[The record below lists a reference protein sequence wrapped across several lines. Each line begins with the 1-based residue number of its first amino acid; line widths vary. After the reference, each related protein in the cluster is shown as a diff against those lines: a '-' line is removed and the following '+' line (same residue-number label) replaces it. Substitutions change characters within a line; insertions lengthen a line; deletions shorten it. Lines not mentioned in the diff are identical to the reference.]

1 MNLKGKKILLR
12 AIEEKDLVVLKEM
25 VNDPEFEYKV
35 VGYSFPIS
43 DFQQKIWF
51 ENISKNNNCLKLIIE
66 YEDKAVGL
74 ATIDDIDWKNRTA
87 SHGMKLIKEAQ
98 GKGIGKDVVMTI
110 CDYAFY
116 ELQLNRLEG
125 GMLETNIPSLK
136 LYEKCGWK
144 KEGIFRQY
152 VYKNGKYLDYYPVAI
167 LKQDYNRNY

>member
-1 MNLKGKKILLR
+1 MNLKGKKVLLR
-12 AIEEKDLVVLKEM
+12 AIEEEDLVMLKEM

-43 DFQQKIWF
+43 SFQQKKWF
-51 ENISKNNNCLKLIIE
+51 ENISKNDSGLKLIIE
-66 YEDKAVGL
+66 YENKAVGL
-74 ATIDDIDWKNRTA
+74 ATLEEIDWKNRSA

-110 CDYAFY
+110 CNYAFN

-144 KEGIFRQY
+144 KEGVFRQY
-152 VYKNGKYLDYYPVAI
+152 AYKNGRYIDYYPVAI
-167 LKQDYNRNY
+167 LKDEYKND